1 MAIFNTVP
9 PLNAGAGIKFDGKTI
24 STAAAPRN
32 LLDNSDFR
40 NPVNQRGQTSYTGN
54 GYSIDRW
61 KSGSSNSAL
70 TVNDGYITIT
80 GSNYVQYIPG
90 HKDGTFSAFAK
101 NISGG
106 LVQLDTGYDASL
118 SARYVNIPFGSWAW
132 AALYEGEY
140 TAETLPDYQP
150 KGYGAELLECQRYY
164 YRINGIT
171 DVHFAFAAGLR
182 IGNETQTVS
191 NIPTNMRIKNV
202 AMSYNNVSGLVGG
215 STGVPTLTAAYASGD
230 AVFIKGTVNYGNNS
244 DPSILR
250 LEKNTNAYIA
260 FSADL

>member
-9 PLNAGAGIKFDGKTI
+9 PLNAGAGIKFDGETI

-106 LVQLDTGYDASL
+106 LVQLATGYDASL
-118 SARYVNIPFGSWAW
+118 SARYVNIPVGSWAW

-140 TAETLPDYQP
+140 TAETLPEYQP
-150 KGYGAELLECQRYY
+150 KGYAAELMECKRYY
-164 YRINGIT
+164 QVVTGLSCTTDPGCAGVMYYRFDIPMVNIPSLSPTEIRIDIYGFKAKDVTISTDISTTQMWVFYNTGELPGRINRLGT
-171 DVHFAFAAGLR
+171 PL
-182 IGNETQTVS
+182 
-191 NIPTNMRIKNV
+191 
-202 AMSYNNVSGLVGG
+202 
-215 STGVPTLTAAYASGD
+215 TLTA
-230 AVFIKGTVNYGNNS
+230 
-244 DPSILR
+244 
-250 LEKNTNAYIA
+250 
-260 FSADL
+260 DL